1 MYCFHSAA
9 SVLFIITQISEFF
22 HYYQPLNFSVRISY
36 FSGIRIYCYSV
47 SSVIPDIV
55 FYLKLRIE
63 YPPDYCYHNS
73 VR

>member
-22 HYYQPLNFSVRISY
+22 HYYQPLNFSVRIYS
-36 FSGIRIYCYSV
+36 YSV
-47 SSVIPDIV
+47 TSVIPDIV

-63 YPPDYCYHNS
+63 YPPNYCYHNS